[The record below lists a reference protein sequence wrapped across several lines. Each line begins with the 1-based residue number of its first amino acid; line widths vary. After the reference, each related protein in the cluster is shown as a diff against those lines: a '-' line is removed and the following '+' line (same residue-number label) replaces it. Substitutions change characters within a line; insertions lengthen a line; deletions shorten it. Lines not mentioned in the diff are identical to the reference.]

1 MSINEAKNVLV
12 LAAHPDD
19 ETLGCGATIHK
30 LSSLGC
36 EIELITFTDG
46 VGSRNNNESN
56 RNPKLQTVSD
66 ILGIKKYTSG
76 NFPDNAMDS
85 VPLLDLCKFI
95 EENTNDHYDLIFTHF
110 IDDLNID
117 HGLVTKAALTAFRP
131 QNYTS
136 STKMYAYY
144 VPSSTNYNPLSKFD
158 GNSYYSVSTENV
170 NAKYQALRIYD
181 DEMRDYPH
189 SRSYENVLNL
199 TKVWGSEVG
208 LEYAEKFELLREV
221 I

>member
-1 MSINEAKNVLV
+1 MKKALI

-36 EIELITFTDG
+36 KIEVITFTDG

-56 RNPKLQTVSD
+56 RNPKLQAVSN
-66 ILGIKKYTSG
+66 ILGIKKFTSG

-95 EENTNDHYDLIFTHF
+95 EENTDDHYDLIFTHF

-117 HGLVTKAALTAFRP
+117 HGLVTRASLIAFRP
-131 QNYTS
+131 QNYIS
-136 STKMYAYY
+136 PMKMYAYY
-144 VPSSTNYNPLSKFD
+144 VPSSTDYNPLSIFD
-158 GNSYYSVSTENV
+158 GNTYYSASIEDV
-170 NAKYQALRIYD
+170 NAKYRALKIYD
-181 DEMRDYPH
+181 NEMRTPPH
-189 SRSYENVLNL
+189 STSCKNVLNL
-199 TKVWGSEVG
+199 MEVWGAEVG
-208 LEYAEKFELLREV
+208 CNFSEKFKLIREV